1 MNVNFYLDKQ
11 EHIYYVSKEK
21 ITHLY
26 HMVEH
31 CRTKDFLKL
40 NWLLKVGLTIPTY
53 ELLKKF
59 YYLTPKELPPRPLE
73 NPSLQELALLKAYLS
88 ICYQSILDQVGFNES
103 KLSPRPHYLTSL
115 ID

>member
-53 ELLKKF
+53 ELLKKCKPSQTQSTTS
-59 YYLTPKELPPRPLE
+59 LPKNSP
-73 NPSLQELALLKAYLS
+73 LALWRILLS
-88 ICYQSILDQVGFNES
+88 KNSPSS
-103 KLSPRPHYLTSL
+103 KPTSPFAINLS
-115 ID
+115 